1 MADSTVN
8 LGAGSPEFSGMTMN
22 EAMFG
27 TNDPV
32 AISRAT
38 RPSFDESGLGYFFQ
52 DGEMVPAADEEGY
65 RVEMPDDLDPQALEF
80 EQSVDRASPYEGL
93 ADPMY
98 PMSDVEGFRL
108 LDKGQLFGPGT
119 MSGREGVFVPRR
131 VEMGEDG
138 TITEVPIGFQE
149 GGAVEEMGIMAALFN
164 PFDDYSS
171 PSSAEQGVV
180 RESGREGS
188 EGAARFYAEGSPTFE
203 QVLEEQYGYPDVPRG
218 DFYNTTEAMRAERPR
233 HDMPTYQELEDAR
246 THALMSATLAQQV
259 GPCGS

>member
-1 MADSTVN
+1 MADSVVN
-8 LGAGSPEFSGMTMN
+8 LGAGAPDFSGMTMN

-38 RPSFDESGLGYFFQ
+38 RPSFDESGLGYYFQ
-52 DGEMVPAADEEGY
+52 DGEMVPAADEEGF
-65 RVEMPDDLDPQALEF
+65 RLLDMGDDLDPQALEF

-93 ADPMY
+93 ADPVY

-149 GGAVEEMGIMAALFN
+149 GGAVREERGIVDLPMEKPKDRGIEGLLMYEGMADPQYPLRPIQKQNFSKKRG
-164 PFDDYSS
+164 F
-171 PSSAEQGVV
+171 
-180 RESGREGS
+180 
-188 EGAARFYAEGSPTFE
+188 
-203 QVLEEQYGYPDVPRG
+203 QYGQMVQLDER
-218 DFYNTTEAMRAERPR
+218 DEAVGGKLLKQAGIQASVDEVRSNLDPKIV
-233 HDMPTYQELEDAR
+233 DQ
-246 THALMSATLAQQV
+246 MSRIL
-259 GPCGS
+259 GRNIG